1 MSVSAVG
8 TNPLPASPEWVALA
22 RRARLLS
29 WISLGWLGVEGLVAI
44 LAAVLAGS
52 VALLGFGIDTA
63 IEALASIIVVWRFSG
78 ARIRSATAE
87 TRAQKAVAVSFF
99 LLAPYIA
106 VESMRVLVL
115 EHHAETT
122 WLGISLAAVS
132 LMWCPT
138 LGVMKRRLGAR
149 LNSPATIGEGC
160 QNLLCAYLAVAV
172 LVGLLANTLFGIW
185 WLDPAVGLL
194 IAVLALKE
202 GWHTWRRSEPAD
214 ACSCC
219 GPPLPPTEA
228 GRERCEDY
236 RAAFWPGL
244 PTSEQDQQGA

>member
-1 MSVSAVG
+1 LSRAG
-8 TNPLPASPEWVALA
+8 TNPLPASPEWVTLA

-78 ARIRSATAE
+78 ERLRSATAE

-106 VESMRVLVL
+106 AESIRVLVV

-122 WLGISLAAVS
+122 WLGISLAAIS

-172 LVGLLANTLFGIW
+172 LAGLLANTLFGIW
-185 WLDPAVGLL
+185 WLDPTVGLL
-194 IAVLALKE
+194 IAVLAVKE
-202 GWHTWRRSEPAD
+202 GRQAWRRTEPAD
-214 ACSCC
+214 SCACCAPAATPHQPRT
-219 GPPLPPTEA
+219 PPARSALP
-228 GRERCEDY
+228 R
-236 RAAFWPGL
+236 
-244 PTSEQDQQGA
+244 